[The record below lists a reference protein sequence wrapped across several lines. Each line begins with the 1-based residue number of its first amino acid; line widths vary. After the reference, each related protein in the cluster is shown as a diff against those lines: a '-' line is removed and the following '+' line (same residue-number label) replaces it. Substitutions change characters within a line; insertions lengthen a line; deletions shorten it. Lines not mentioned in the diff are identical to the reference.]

1 MKNPI
6 LLRVVKCSFPLWL
19 WAFSTN
25 AHAAISN
32 VGILDDALSRYSTA
46 ASAWGT
52 VITSY
57 ASWLFWTLALIS
69 MVWTFGMLALRKAD
83 IAEFFAEFFRFT
95 VFTGFFWWLLTN
107 GPQFAIDIQD
117 SLLKIGGKA
126 TGTGATLSPSGI
138 VDIGFDIFGKVYDNS
153 SGWTPVDSTV
163 GIIISLIILVVLA
176 LVAVNMLVLLISG
189 WILAYAGIF
198 FLGFGGSRWTSD
210 MAISY
215 FKTVLSIAVQ
225 LLTMVLLVGI
235 GKSFVD
241 QYYTNMDTSYADMKE
256 LGVIL
261 IVSVVLLALVNK
273 VPPLIGQIPMGGG
286 TGAIGNGFGAGAA
299 MGTVG
304 MAAMA
309 AGMAGAAAMGGMA
322 SMAGGASAIK
332 AAYEKAQANMGGD
345 GGGAMPSF
353 GGSGSTM
360 NGGNDSGGFSAI
372 ASAMGGDSNGAMPSF
387 GGKGS
392 TMNGGNDSG
401 GFSDSTSTSS
411 GTESGSTASNSGASA
426 GSDAKGK
433 NAQEDGATA
442 AKVGKGS
449 TSTIANLAQ
458 GAMDVARANLTERIG
473 ETTGGRIAAAIRASG
488 QGAETN
494 TSSTFNDNSLSAG
507 TSEPVDPESEIA
519 AFRDR
524 KSQTS

>member
-1 MKNPI
+1 MRTPSLFKSVKYTI
-6 LLRVVKCSFPLWL
+6 FLCLVVIS
-19 WAFSTN
+19 AN

-32 VGILDDALSRYSTA
+32 VGILDDVLRRYSMA

-52 VITSY
+52 VITAH

-69 MVWTFGMLALRKAD
+69 MVWTFGMMILRKAD
-83 IAEFFAEFFRFT
+83 IGEFFAEFIRFI
-95 VFTGFFWWLLTN
+95 VFTGFFWWLLIN
-107 GPQFAIDIQD
+107 GPRFANSIID
-117 SLLKIGGKA
+117 SLRQIGSSA
-126 TGTGATLSPSGI
+126 SGTGGAITPSGI

-189 WILAYAGIF
+189 WMLAYAGIF

-215 FKTVLSIAVQ
+215 FKTVLSVAAQ
-225 LLTMVLLVGI
+225 LFTMVLLVGI
-235 GKSFVD
+235 GKSFID
-241 QYYTNMDTSYADMKE
+241 QYYTNMDPSYADMKE
-256 LGVIL
+256 LGIML

-273 VPPLIGQIPMGGG
+273 LPPLIGQIPMGGG

-299 MGTVG
+299 MGAAS
-304 MAAMA
+304 MATLA
-309 AGMAGAAAMGGMA
+309 AGMAGAAAMSGMT

-353 GGSGSTM
+353 GSSGSTM
-360 NGGNDSGGFSAI
+360 TGGNSGGVSAFASAMGGDGGGAMPCFGGSDSLINGGNDSGGV
-372 ASAMGGDSNGAMPSF
+372 
-387 GGKGS
+387 
-392 TMNGGNDSG
+392 T
-401 GFSDSTSTSS
+401 DST
-411 GTESGSTASNSGASA
+411 GNNSGYSA
-426 GSDAKGK
+426 GSDTKG
-433 NAQEDGATA
+433 NAQDGATA
-442 AKVGKGS
+442 AKARKGS

-458 GAMDVARANLTERIG
+458 GAMDVARAKITERIS
-473 ETTGGRIAAAIRASG
+473 ETTGGKIAAAIRARG

-494 TSSTFNDNSLSAG
+494 TSTTFNDNSLSAG
-507 TSEPVDPESEIA
+507 TSEPVDHESEVA

-524 KSQTS
+524 NSLTF

>member
-6 LLRVVKCSFPLWL
+6 LLKFVKCSFPLWL

-25 AHAAISN
+25 AYAAISN
-32 VGILDDALSRYSTA
+32 KGILDDVLSRYSTA
-46 ASAWGT
+46 ASTWGT
-52 VITSY
+52 VITAY
-57 ASWLFWTLALIS
+57 ASWLFWTLTLIS
-69 MVWTFGMLALRKAD
+69 MVWTFGMMILRKAD
-83 IAEFFAEFFRFT
+83 IGEFFAEFIRFT
-95 VFTGFFWWLLTN
+95 VFTGFFFWLLTN
-107 GPQFAIDIQD
+107 GPKFAIDIQD
-117 SLLKIGGKA
+117 SLLQIGGKA
-126 TGTGATLSPSGI
+126 TGTGATFSPSGI

-153 SGWTPVDSTV
+153 STWTPVDSTV

-215 FKTVLSIAVQ
+215 FKTVLSIAAQ

-235 GKSFVD
+235 GKSFID
-241 QYYTNMDTSYADMKE
+241 QYYTNMNQSYADMKE
-256 LGVIL
+256 LGIML

-273 VPPLIGQIPMGGG
+273 LPPLIGQIPMGGG
-286 TGAIGNGFGAGAA
+286 TGTIGNGL
-299 MGTVG
+299 GTG
-304 MAAMA
+304 AAMA
-309 AGMAGAAAMGGMA
+309 AAAMGAAAVATAGAAVMGGLT
-322 SMAGGASAIK
+322 SMAGGGSAIK
-332 AAYEKAQANMGGD
+332 AAYDKAQANMGGD

-353 GGSGSTM
+353 GGSGSTV
-360 NGGNDSGGFSAI
+360 NGGGVSAL
-372 ASAMGGDSNGAMPSF
+372 ASAMGDDSNGAMPSF
-387 GGKGS
+387 GGSGS
-392 TMNGGNDSG
+392 TMNSSNDSG
-401 GFSDSTSTSS
+401 GFSDST
-411 GTESGSTASNSGASA
+411 GSDSGASA
-426 GSDAKGK
+426 GSDSKW
-433 NAQEDGATA
+433 NAQDGTPA
-442 AKVGKGS
+442 AKTGKGS

-524 KSQTS
+524 NSQTA

>member
-6 LLRVVKCSFPLWL
+6 LLKFVKCSFPLWL

-25 AHAAISN
+25 AYAAISN
-32 VGILDDALSRYSTA
+32 KGILDDVLSRYSTA
-46 ASAWGT
+46 ASTWGT
-52 VITSY
+52 VITAY
-57 ASWLFWTLALIS
+57 ASWLFWTLTLIS
-69 MVWTFGMLALRKAD
+69 MVWTFGMMILRKAD
-83 IAEFFAEFFRFT
+83 IGEFFAEFIRFT
-95 VFTGFFWWLLTN
+95 VFTGFFFWLLTN
-107 GPQFAIDIQD
+107 GPKFAIDIQD
-117 SLLKIGGKA
+117 SLLQIGGKA
-126 TGTGATLSPSGI
+126 TGTGATFSPSGI

-153 SGWTPVDSTV
+153 STWTPVDSTV

-215 FKTVLSIAVQ
+215 FKTVLSIAAQ

-235 GKSFVD
+235 GKSFID
-241 QYYTNMDTSYADMKE
+241 QYYTNMNQSYADMKE
-256 LGVIL
+256 LGIML

-273 VPPLIGQIPMGGG
+273 LPPLIGQIPMGGG

-299 MGTVG
+299 MGAAG
-304 MAAMA
+304 MATIA
-309 AGMAGAAAMGGMA
+309 AGMAGAAAMGGLT

-345 GGGAMPSF
+345 GGGAMPRFGSSGSTMTGSNGGGVSAFASAMGGDGGGAMPCF
-353 GGSGSTM
+353 GGSDSLM
-360 NGGNDSGGFSAI
+360 NGGNDSGGV
-372 ASAMGGDSNGAMPSF
+372 
-387 GGKGS
+387 
-392 TMNGGNDSG
+392 T
-401 GFSDSTSTSS
+401 DST
-411 GTESGSTASNSGASA
+411 GNNSGSSA
-426 GSDAKGK
+426 GSDTKG
-433 NAQEDGATA
+433 NAQDGATA
-442 AKVGKGS
+442 AKARKGS

-458 GAMDVARANLTERIG
+458 GAMDVARAKITERIS
-473 ETTGGRIAAAIRASG
+473 ETTGGKIAAAIRARG

-494 TSSTFNDNSLSAG
+494 TSTTFNDNSLSAG
-507 TSEPVDPESEIA
+507 TSEPVDHESEVA

-524 KSQTS
+524 NSLTF

>member
-6 LLRVVKCSFPLWL
+6 LLKFVKCSFPLWL

-25 AHAAISN
+25 AYAAISN
-32 VGILDDALSRYSTA
+32 KGILDDVLSRYSTA
-46 ASAWGT
+46 ASTWGT
-52 VITSY
+52 VITAY
-57 ASWLFWTLALIS
+57 ASWLFWTLTLIS
-69 MVWTFGMLALRKAD
+69 MVWTFGMMILRKAD
-83 IAEFFAEFFRFT
+83 IGEFFAEFIRFT
-95 VFTGFFWWLLTN
+95 VFTGFFFWLLTN
-107 GPQFAIDIQD
+107 GPKFAIDIQD
-117 SLLKIGGKA
+117 SLLQIGGKA
-126 TGTGATLSPSGI
+126 TGTGATFSPSGI

-153 SGWTPVDSTV
+153 STWTPVDSTV

-215 FKTVLSIAVQ
+215 FKTVLSIFAQ

-235 GKSFVD
+235 GKSFID
-241 QYYTNMDTSYADMKE
+241 QYYTNMNQSYADMKE
-256 LGVIL
+256 LGIML

-273 VPPLIGQIPMGGG
+273 LPPLIGQIPMGGG
-286 TGAIGNGFGAGAA
+286 TGAIGNGL
-299 MGTVG
+299 GTG
-304 MAAMA
+304 AAMA
-309 AGMAGAAAMGGMA
+309 AAAMGAAAVATAGAAVMGGLT
-322 SMAGGASAIK
+322 SMAGGGSAIK
-332 AAYEKAQANMGGD
+332 AAYDKAQANMGGD

-353 GGSGSTM
+353 GGSGSTV
-360 NGGNDSGGFSAI
+360 NGGGVSAL
-372 ASAMGGDSNGAMPSF
+372 ASAMGDDSNGAMPSF
-387 GGKGS
+387 GSSGS
-392 TMNGGNDSG
+392 TMNSSNDSG
-401 GFSDSTSTSS
+401 GFSDSTGSDS
-411 GTESGSTASNSGASA
+411 GTSA
-426 GSDAKGK
+426 GPDAKG
-433 NAQEDGATA
+433 NAQDGTTA
-442 AKVGKGS
+442 AKTGKGGS

-524 KSQTS
+524 NSQTA

>member
-1 MKNPI
+1 MKI
-6 LLRVVKCSFPLWL
+6 THLLSSVRTALFFGMVII
-19 WAFSTN
+19 STN
-25 AHAAISN
+25 AHAAIDN
-32 VGILDDALSRYSTA
+32 ANIMDDVLRRYSTA

-52 VITSY
+52 VITAY
-57 ASWLFWTLALIS
+57 ASWLFWTLTLIS

-107 GPQFAIDIQD
+107 GPRFATSIID
-117 SLLKIGGKA
+117 SLRQIGSSA
-126 TGTGATLSPSGI
+126 SGTGGTITPSGI
-138 VDIGFDIFGKVYDNS
+138 VDIGFDIFAKVYDSS
-153 SGWTPVDSTV
+153 SGWTPVDSTI

-176 LVAVNMLVLLISG
+176 LVAVNMLLLLISG

-210 MAISY
+210 IAISY
-215 FKTVLSIAVQ
+215 FKTVLSIAAQ
-225 LLTMVLLVGI
+225 LFTMVLLVGI

-241 QYYTNMDTSYADMKE
+241 QYYTNMSAGIQMKE
-256 LGVIL
+256 LGVML

-273 VPPLIGQIPMGGG
+273 VPPQIGQISMGGG

-299 MGTVG
+299 VGAAAMGT
-304 MAAMA
+304 AAM
-309 AGMAGAAAMGGMA
+309 GMAGAAAMNGMT
-322 SMAGGASAIK
+322 SMGGGASAIK

-360 NGGNDSGGFSAI
+360 NGGNGSGGVSAL
-372 ASAMGGDSNGAMPSF
+372 ASAMGTDSNWAMPSF
-387 GGKGS
+387 GGSGS

-401 GFSDSTSTSS
+401 STR
-411 GTESGSTASNSGASA
+411 SNSGASA
-426 GSDAKGK
+426 GSDTKR
-433 NAQEDGATA
+433 NVPDGTPA
-442 AKVGKGS
+442 AKAGKGS
-449 TSTIANLAQ
+449 TSTIGNLAQ
-458 GAMDVARANLTERIG
+458 GAMDVARANFSERVA
-473 ETTGGRIAAAIRASG
+473 ETTGGKIAAAIRASG
-488 QGAETN
+488 EGAEIN

-507 TSEPVDPESEIA
+507 TNEPVDPESEVA

-524 KSQTS
+524 NSQAS

>member
-1 MKNPI
+1 
-6 LLRVVKCSFPLWL
+6 
-19 WAFSTN
+19 
-25 AHAAISN
+25 
-32 VGILDDALSRYSTA
+32 
-46 ASAWGT
+46 
-52 VITSY
+52 
-57 ASWLFWTLALIS
+57 

-117 SLLKIGGKA
+117 SLLKIGGQA

-163 GIIISLIILVVLA
+163 GIIMSLIILVVLA

-215 FKTVLSIAVQ
+215 FKTVLSVAAQ
-225 LLTMVLLVGI
+225 LFTMVLLVGI

-256 LGVIL
+256 LGIIL

-299 MGTVG
+299 MGAAG
-304 MAAMA
+304 MATMA
-309 AGMAGAAAMGGMA
+309 AGMAGAAAMSGMT

-332 AAYEKAQANMGGD
+332 AAYEKAQANMGSDGD
-345 GGGAMPSF
+345 GAMPSF

-360 NGGNDSGGFSAI
+360 NGGNESGGVSAL
-372 ASAMGGDSNGAMPSF
+372 ASTMGGDSNGAMPSF
-387 GGKGS
+387 GGSGS
-392 TMNGGNDSG
+392 TMNSSNDSG
-401 GFSDSTSTSS
+401 GFSDST
-411 GTESGSTASNSGASA
+411 GSDSGASA
-426 GSDAKGK
+426 GSDSKW
-433 NAQEDGATA
+433 NAQDGTPA
-442 AKVGKGS
+442 AKTGKGS

-458 GAMDVARANLTERIG
+458 GAMDVARANLTDRIG

-507 TSEPVDPESEIA
+507 TSEPVDHESEIA

-524 KSQTS
+524 NSQTA

>member
-6 LLRVVKCSFPLWL
+6 LLKFVKCSFPLWL

-25 AHAAISN
+25 AYAAISN
-32 VGILDDALSRYSTA
+32 KGILDDVLSRYSTA
-46 ASAWGT
+46 ASTWGT
-52 VITSY
+52 VITAY
-57 ASWLFWTLALIS
+57 ASWLFWTLTLIS
-69 MVWTFGMLALRKAD
+69 MVWTFGMMILRKAD
-83 IAEFFAEFFRFT
+83 IGEFFAEFIRFT
-95 VFTGFFWWLLTN
+95 VFTGFFFWLLTN
-107 GPQFAIDIQD
+107 GPKFAIDIQD
-117 SLLKIGGKA
+117 SLLQIGGKA
-126 TGTGATLSPSGI
+126 TGTGATFSPSGI

-153 SGWTPVDSTV
+153 STWTPVDSTV

-215 FKTVLSIAVQ
+215 FKTVLSIAAQ

-235 GKSFVD
+235 GKSFID
-241 QYYTNMDTSYADMKE
+241 QYYTNMNQSYADMKE
-256 LGVIL
+256 LGIML

-273 VPPLIGQIPMGGG
+273 LPPLIGQIPMGGG
-286 TGAIGNGFGAGAA
+286 TGAIGNGL
-299 MGTVG
+299 GTG
-304 MAAMA
+304 AAMA
-309 AGMAGAAAMGGMA
+309 AAAMGAAAVATAGAAVMGGLT
-322 SMAGGASAIK
+322 SMAGGGSAIK
-332 AAYEKAQANMGGD
+332 AAYDKAQANMGGD

-353 GGSGSTM
+353 GGSGSTV
-360 NGGNDSGGFSAI
+360 NGGGVSAL
-372 ASAMGGDSNGAMPSF
+372 ASAMGDDSNGAMPSF
-387 GGKGS
+387 GGSGS
-392 TMNGGNDSG
+392 TMNSSNDSG
-401 GFSDSTSTSS
+401 GFSDSTGSDS
-411 GTESGSTASNSGASA
+411 GTSA
-426 GSDAKGK
+426 GPDAKG
-433 NAQEDGATA
+433 NAQDGTTA
-442 AKVGKGS
+442 AKTGKGGS

-524 KSQTS
+524 NSQTA

>member
-1 MKNPI
+1 MRTPSLFKSVKYTI
-6 LLRVVKCSFPLWL
+6 FLCLVVIS
-19 WAFSTN
+19 AN

-32 VGILDDALSRYSTA
+32 VGILDDVLRRYSMA

-52 VITSY
+52 VITAH

-69 MVWTFGMLALRKAD
+69 MVWTFGMMILRKAD
-83 IAEFFAEFFRFT
+83 IGEFFAEFIRFI
-95 VFTGFFWWLLTN
+95 VFTGFFWWLLIN
-107 GPQFAIDIQD
+107 GPRFANSIID
-117 SLLKIGGKA
+117 SLRQIGSSA
-126 TGTGATLSPSGI
+126 SGTGGAITPSGI

-189 WILAYAGIF
+189 WMLAYAGIF

-215 FKTVLSIAVQ
+215 FKTVLSVAAQ
-225 LLTMVLLVGI
+225 LFTMVLLVGI
-235 GKSFVD
+235 GKSFID
-241 QYYTNMDTSYADMKE
+241 QYYTNMDPSYADMKE
-256 LGVIL
+256 LGIML

-273 VPPLIGQIPMGGG
+273 LPPLIGQIPMGGG

-299 MGTVG
+299 MGAAS
-304 MAAMA
+304 MATLA
-309 AGMAGAAAMGGMA
+309 AGMAGAAAMSGMT

-360 NGGNDSGGFSAI
+360 NGGNDSG
-372 ASAMGGDSNGAMPSF
+372 
-387 GGKGS
+387 S
-392 TMNGGNDSG
+392 TR
-401 GFSDSTSTSS
+401 
-411 GTESGSTASNSGASA
+411 SNSGASA
-426 GSDAKGK
+426 GSDTKR
-433 NAQEDGATA
+433 NVPDGTPA
-442 AKVGKGS
+442 AKAGKGS
-449 TSTIANLAQ
+449 TSTIGNLAQ
-458 GAMDVARANLTERIG
+458 GAMDVARANFSERVA
-473 ETTGGRIAAAIRASG
+473 ETTGGKIAAAIRASG
-488 QGAETN
+488 EGAEIN

-507 TSEPVDPESEIA
+507 TNEPVDPESEVA

-524 KSQTS
+524 NSQAS

>member
-1 MKNPI
+1 MRTPSLFKSVKYT
-6 LLRVVKCSFPLWL
+6 LFLCLVVIS
-19 WAFSTN
+19 AN
-25 AHAAISN
+25 ANAAISN
-32 VGILDDALSRYSTA
+32 VGILDDVLRRYSTA

-52 VITSY
+52 VITAH

-69 MVWTFGMLALRKAD
+69 MVWTFGMMILRKAD
-83 IAEFFAEFFRFT
+83 IGEFFAEFIRFI
-95 VFTGFFWWLLTN
+95 VFTGFFWWLLIN
-107 GPQFAIDIQD
+107 GPRFATSIID
-117 SLLKIGGKA
+117 SLRQIGSSA
-126 TGTGATLSPSGI
+126 SGTGGAITPSGI

-189 WILAYAGIF
+189 WMLAYAGIF

-215 FKTVLSIAVQ
+215 FKTVLSVAAQ
-225 LLTMVLLVGI
+225 LFTMVLLVGI
-235 GKSFVD
+235 GKSFID
-241 QYYTNMDTSYADMKE
+241 QYYTNMDPSYADMKE
-256 LGVIL
+256 LGVML
-261 IVSVVLLALVNK
+261 IVSVVLLVLVNK
-273 VPPLIGQIPMGGG
+273 LPPLIGQIPMGGG

-299 MGTVG
+299 MGAAG
-304 MAAMA
+304 MATMA
-309 AGMAGAAAMGGMA
+309 AGMAGAAAISGMT

-360 NGGNDSGGFSAI
+360 NGGNDSGGVSTL

-387 GGKGS
+387 GGSGS
-392 TMNGGNDSG
+392 TMNG
-401 GFSDSTSTSS
+401 
-411 GTESGSTASNSGASA
+411 
-426 GSDAKGK
+426 
-433 NAQEDGATA
+433 
-442 AKVGKGS
+442 GKGS

-458 GAMDVARANLTERIG
+458 GAMHVARANLTERIG

-507 TSEPVDPESEIA
+507 TSEPDPESEVA

-524 KSQTS
+524 NSQTA

>member
-25 AHAAISN
+25 SYAAISN
-32 VGILDDALSRYSTA
+32 QGILDDALRRYSTA

-117 SLLKIGGKA
+117 SLLKIGGQA

-163 GIIISLIILVVLA
+163 GIIMSLIILVVLA

-215 FKTVLSIAVQ
+215 FKTVLSVAAQ
-225 LLTMVLLVGI
+225 LFTMVLLVGI

-256 LGVIL
+256 LGIIL

-299 MGTVG
+299 MGAAG
-304 MAAMA
+304 MATMA
-309 AGMAGAAAMGGMA
+309 VGMAGAAAMSGMT

-332 AAYEKAQANMGGD
+332 AAYEKAQANMGSD

-360 NGGNDSGGFSAI
+360 NGGNESGGVSAL

-387 GGKGS
+387 GGSGS
-392 TMNGGNDSG
+392 TMNSSNDSG
-401 GFSDSTSTSS
+401 GFSDST
-411 GTESGSTASNSGASA
+411 GSDSGASA
-426 GSDAKGK
+426 GSDSKW
-433 NAQEDGATA
+433 NAQDGTPA
-442 AKVGKGS
+442 AKTGKGS

-524 KSQTS
+524 NSQTA

>member
-6 LLRVVKCSFPLWL
+6 LLKFVKCSFPLWL

-25 AHAAISN
+25 AYAAISN
-32 VGILDDALSRYSTA
+32 KGILDDVLSRYSTA
-46 ASAWGT
+46 ASTWGT
-52 VITSY
+52 VITAY
-57 ASWLFWTLALIS
+57 ASWLFWTLTLIS
-69 MVWTFGMLALRKAD
+69 MVWTFGMMILRKAD
-83 IAEFFAEFFRFT
+83 IGEFFAEFIRFT
-95 VFTGFFWWLLTN
+95 VFTGFFFWLLTN
-107 GPQFAIDIQD
+107 GPKFAIDIQD
-117 SLLKIGGKA
+117 SLLQIGGKA
-126 TGTGATLSPSGI
+126 TGTGATFSPSGI

-153 SGWTPVDSTV
+153 STWTPVDSTV

-215 FKTVLSIAVQ
+215 FKTVLSIAAQ

-235 GKSFVD
+235 GKSFID
-241 QYYTNMDTSYADMKE
+241 QYYTNMNPSYADMKE
-256 LGVIL
+256 LGIML

-273 VPPLIGQIPMGGG
+273 LPPLIGQIPMGGG

-299 MGTVG
+299 MGAAG
-304 MAAMA
+304 MATMA
-309 AGMAGAAAMGGMA
+309 AGMAGAAAMGGLT

-332 AAYEKAQANMGGD
+332 AAYDKAQANMGSD
-345 GGGAMPSF
+345 GGGAMPSFGDSGSTINGGGVSALATAMGDDSNGAMPSF

-360 NGGNDSGGFSAI
+360 NGGNDSGGFSDLT
-372 ASAMGGDSNGAMPSF
+372 G
-387 GGKGS
+387 
-392 TMNGGNDSG
+392 
-401 GFSDSTSTSS
+401 
-411 GTESGSTASNSGASA
+411 SNSGASA

-449 TSTIANLAQ
+449 NSTIANLAQ
-458 GAMDVARANLTERIG
+458 GAMDVARAKITERIS
-473 ETTGGRIAAAIRASG
+473 ETTGGKIAAAIRASG

-494 TSSTFNDNSLSAG
+494 TSTTFNDNSLSAG
-507 TSEPVDPESEIA
+507 TSEPVDHESEVA

-524 KSQTS
+524 NSLTL

>member
-6 LLRVVKCSFPLWL
+6 LLKFVKCSFPLWL

-25 AHAAISN
+25 AYAAISN
-32 VGILDDALSRYSTA
+32 KGILDDVLSRYSTA
-46 ASAWGT
+46 ASTWGT
-52 VITSY
+52 VITAY
-57 ASWLFWTLALIS
+57 ASWLFWTLTLIS
-69 MVWTFGMLALRKAD
+69 MVWTFGMMILRKAD
-83 IAEFFAEFFRFT
+83 IGEFFAEFIRFT
-95 VFTGFFWWLLTN
+95 VFTGFFFWLLTN
-107 GPQFAIDIQD
+107 GPKFAIDIQD
-117 SLLKIGGKA
+117 SLLQIGGKA
-126 TGTGATLSPSGI
+126 TGTGATFSPSGI

-153 SGWTPVDSTV
+153 STWTPVDSTV

-215 FKTVLSIAVQ
+215 FKTVLSIAAQ

-235 GKSFVD
+235 GKSFID
-241 QYYTNMDTSYADMKE
+241 QYYTNMNPSYADMKE
-256 LGVIL
+256 LGIML

-273 VPPLIGQIPMGGG
+273 LPPLIGQIPMGGG

-299 MGTVG
+299 MGTAG
-304 MAAMA
+304 MATMA
-309 AGMAGAAAMGGMA
+309 AGMAGAAAMGGLT

-332 AAYEKAQANMGGD
+332 AAYDKAQANMGSD

-353 GGSGSTM
+353 GDSGSTI
-360 NGGNDSGGFSAI
+360 NGGGVSAL
-372 ASAMGGDSNGAMPSF
+372 ATAMGDDSNGAMPSF
-387 GGKGS
+387 GGLGS

-401 GFSDSTSTSS
+401 GFSDLT
-411 GTESGSTASNSGASA
+411 GSNSGASA

-449 TSTIANLAQ
+449 NSTIANLAQ
-458 GAMDVARANLTERIG
+458 GAMDVAMAKITERIG
-473 ETTGGRIAAAIRASG
+473 ETTGGKIAAAIRASD
-488 QGAETN
+488 QGAGTN

-524 KSQTS
+524 NSQTS

>member
-6 LLRVVKCSFPLWL
+6 LLKFVKCSFPLWL

-25 AHAAISN
+25 AYAAISN
-32 VGILDDALSRYSTA
+32 KGILDDVLSRYSTA
-46 ASAWGT
+46 ASTWGT
-52 VITSY
+52 VITAY
-57 ASWLFWTLALIS
+57 ASWLFWTLTLIS
-69 MVWTFGMLALRKAD
+69 MVWTFGMMILRKAD
-83 IAEFFAEFFRFT
+83 IGEFFAEFIRFT
-95 VFTGFFWWLLTN
+95 VFTGFFFWLLTN
-107 GPQFAIDIQD
+107 GPKFAIDIQD
-117 SLLKIGGKA
+117 SLLQIGGKA
-126 TGTGATLSPSGI
+126 TGTGATFSPSGI

-153 SGWTPVDSTV
+153 STWTPVDSTV

-215 FKTVLSIAVQ
+215 FKTVLSIAAQ

-235 GKSFVD
+235 GKSFID
-241 QYYTNMDTSYADMKE
+241 QYYTNMNQSYADMKE
-256 LGVIL
+256 LGIML

-273 VPPLIGQIPMGGG
+273 LPPLIGQIPMGGG
-286 TGAIGNGFGAGAA
+286 TGTIGNGL
-299 MGTVG
+299 GTG
-304 MAAMA
+304 AAMA
-309 AGMAGAAAMGGMA
+309 AAAMGAAAVATAGAAVMGGLT
-322 SMAGGASAIK
+322 SMAGGGSAIK
-332 AAYEKAQANMGGD
+332 AAYDKAQANMGGD

-353 GGSGSTM
+353 GGSGSTV
-360 NGGNDSGGFSAI
+360 NGGGVSAL
-372 ASAMGGDSNGAMPSF
+372 ASAMGDDSNGAMPSF
-387 GGKGS
+387 GGSGS
-392 TMNGGNDSG
+392 TMNGSNDSG
-401 GFSDSTSTSS
+401 GFSDST
-411 GTESGSTASNSGASA
+411 GSDSGASA
-426 GSDAKGK
+426 GSDAKG
-433 NAQEDGATA
+433 NAQDGTTA
-442 AKVGKGS
+442 AKTGKGGS

-507 TSEPVDPESEIA
+507 TGEPVDPESEIA

-524 KSQTS
+524 NSQTA

>member
-6 LLRVVKCSFPLWL
+6 LLKFVKCSFPLWL

-25 AHAAISN
+25 AYAAISN
-32 VGILDDALSRYSTA
+32 KGILDDVLSRYSTA
-46 ASAWGT
+46 ASTWGT
-52 VITSY
+52 VITAY
-57 ASWLFWTLALIS
+57 ASWLFWTLTLIS
-69 MVWTFGMLALRKAD
+69 MVWTFGMMILRKAD
-83 IAEFFAEFFRFT
+83 IGEFFAEFIRFT
-95 VFTGFFWWLLTN
+95 VFTGFFFWLLTN
-107 GPQFAIDIQD
+107 GPKFAIDIQD
-117 SLLKIGGKA
+117 SLLQIGGKA
-126 TGTGATLSPSGI
+126 TGTGATFSPSGI

-153 SGWTPVDSTV
+153 STWTPVDSTV

-215 FKTVLSIAVQ
+215 FKTVLSIAAQ

-235 GKSFVD
+235 GKSFID
-241 QYYTNMDTSYADMKE
+241 QYYTNMNQSYADMKE
-256 LGVIL
+256 LGIML

-273 VPPLIGQIPMGGG
+273 LPPLIGQIPMGGG
-286 TGAIGNGFGAGAA
+286 TGAIGNGL
-299 MGTVG
+299 GTG
-304 MAAMA
+304 AAMA
-309 AGMAGAAAMGGMA
+309 AAAMGAAAVATAGAAVMGGLT

-332 AAYEKAQANMGGD
+332 AAYDKAQANMGGD

-353 GGSGSTM
+353 GGSGSTV
-360 NGGNDSGGFSAI
+360 NGGGVSAL
-372 ASAMGGDSNGAMPSF
+372 ASAMGDDSNGAMPSF
-387 GGKGS
+387 GGSGS
-392 TMNGGNDSG
+392 TMNSSNDSG
-401 GFSDSTSTSS
+401 GFSDSTGSDS
-411 GTESGSTASNSGASA
+411 GTSA
-426 GSDAKGK
+426 GPDAKG
-433 NAQEDGATA
+433 NAQDGTTA
-442 AKVGKGS
+442 AKTGKGGS

-524 KSQTS
+524 NSQTA

>member
-6 LLRVVKCSFPLWL
+6 LLKFVKCSFPLWL

-25 AHAAISN
+25 AYAAISN
-32 VGILDDALSRYSTA
+32 KGILDDVLSRYSTA
-46 ASAWGT
+46 ASTWGT
-52 VITSY
+52 VITAY
-57 ASWLFWTLALIS
+57 ASWLFWTLTLIS
-69 MVWTFGMLALRKAD
+69 MVWTFGMMILRKAD
-83 IAEFFAEFFRFT
+83 IGEFFAEFIRFT
-95 VFTGFFWWLLTN
+95 VFTGFFFWLLTN
-107 GPQFAIDIQD
+107 GPKFAIDIQD
-117 SLLKIGGKA
+117 SLLQIGGKA
-126 TGTGATLSPSGI
+126 TGTGATFSPSGI

-153 SGWTPVDSTV
+153 STWTPVDSTV

-215 FKTVLSIAVQ
+215 FKTVLSIAAQ

-235 GKSFVD
+235 GKSFID
-241 QYYTNMDTSYADMKE
+241 QYYTNMNQSYADMKE
-256 LGVIL
+256 LGIML

-273 VPPLIGQIPMGGG
+273 LPPLIGQIPMGGG

-299 MGTVG
+299 M
-304 MAAMA
+304 A
-309 AGMAGAAAMGGMA
+309 AAAMGAAAVATAGAAVMGGLT
-322 SMAGGASAIK
+322 SMAGGGSAIK
-332 AAYEKAQANMGGD
+332 AAYDKAQANMGGD

-353 GGSGSTM
+353 GGSGSTV
-360 NGGNDSGGFSAI
+360 NGGGVSAL
-372 ASAMGGDSNGAMPSF
+372 ASALGDDSNGAMPSF
-387 GGKGS
+387 GGSGS
-392 TMNGGNDSG
+392 TMNSSNDSG
-401 GFSDSTSTSS
+401 GFSDST
-411 GTESGSTASNSGASA
+411 GSDSGASA
-426 GSDAKGK
+426 GSDAKG
-433 NAQEDGATA
+433 NAQDGTTA
-442 AKVGKGS
+442 AKTGKGGS

-507 TSEPVDPESEIA
+507 TNEPVDPESEVA

-524 KSQTS
+524 NSQAS

>member
-6 LLRVVKCSFPLWL
+6 LLKFVKCSFPLWL

-25 AHAAISN
+25 AYAAISN
-32 VGILDDALSRYSTA
+32 KGILDDVLSRYSTA
-46 ASAWGT
+46 ASTWGT
-52 VITSY
+52 VITAY
-57 ASWLFWTLALIS
+57 ASWLFWTLTLIS
-69 MVWTFGMLALRKAD
+69 MVWTFGMMILRKAD
-83 IAEFFAEFFRFT
+83 IGEFFAEFIRFT
-95 VFTGFFWWLLTN
+95 VFTGFFFWLLTN
-107 GPQFAIDIQD
+107 GPKFAIDIQD
-117 SLLKIGGKA
+117 SLLQIGGKA
-126 TGTGATLSPSGI
+126 TGTGATFSPSGI

-153 SGWTPVDSTV
+153 STWTPVDSTV

-215 FKTVLSIAVQ
+215 FKTVLSIAAQ

-235 GKSFVD
+235 GKSFID
-241 QYYTNMDTSYADMKE
+241 QYYTNMNPSYADMKE
-256 LGVIL
+256 LGIML

-273 VPPLIGQIPMGGG
+273 LPPLIGQIPMGGG
-286 TGAIGNGFGAGAA
+286 TGAIGNGL
-299 MGTVG
+299 GTG
-304 MAAMA
+304 AAMA
-309 AGMAGAAAMGGMA
+309 AAAMGAAAVATAGAAVMGGLT
-322 SMAGGASAIK
+322 SMAGGGSAIK
-332 AAYEKAQANMGGD
+332 AAYDKAQANMGGD

-360 NGGNDSGGFSAI
+360 NSS
-372 ASAMGGDSNGAMPSF
+372 
-387 GGKGS
+387 
-392 TMNGGNDSG
+392 NDSG
-401 GFSDSTSTSS
+401 GFSDST
-411 GTESGSTASNSGASA
+411 GSDSGASA
-426 GSDAKGK
+426 GSDAKG
-433 NAQEDGATA
+433 NAQDGTTA
-442 AKVGKGS
+442 AKTGKGGS

-507 TSEPVDPESEIA
+507 TGEPVDPESEIA

-524 KSQTS
+524 NSQTA

>member
-6 LLRVVKCSFPLWL
+6 LLKFVKCSFPLWL

-25 AHAAISN
+25 AYAAISN
-32 VGILDDALSRYSTA
+32 KGILDDVLSRYSTA
-46 ASAWGT
+46 ASTWGT
-52 VITSY
+52 VITAY
-57 ASWLFWTLALIS
+57 ASWLFWTLTLIS
-69 MVWTFGMLALRKAD
+69 MVWTFGMMILRKAD
-83 IAEFFAEFFRFT
+83 IGEFFAEFIRFT
-95 VFTGFFWWLLTN
+95 VFTGFFFWLLTN
-107 GPQFAIDIQD
+107 GPKFAIDIQD
-117 SLLKIGGKA
+117 SLLQIGGKA
-126 TGTGATLSPSGI
+126 TGTGATFSPSGI

-153 SGWTPVDSTV
+153 STWTPVDSTV

-215 FKTVLSIAVQ
+215 FKTVLSIAAQ

-235 GKSFVD
+235 GKSFID
-241 QYYTNMDTSYADMKE
+241 QYYTNMNQSYADMKE
-256 LGVIL
+256 LGIML

-273 VPPLIGQIPMGGG
+273 LPPLIGQIPMGGG
-286 TGAIGNGFGAGAA
+286 TGAIGNGL
-299 MGTVG
+299 GTG
-304 MAAMA
+304 AAMA
-309 AGMAGAAAMGGMA
+309 AAAMGAAAVATAGAAVMGGLT
-322 SMAGGASAIK
+322 SMAGGGSAIK
-332 AAYEKAQANMGGD
+332 AAYDKAQANMGGD

-353 GGSGSTM
+353 GGSGSTV
-360 NGGNDSGGFSAI
+360 NGGGVSAL
-372 ASAMGGDSNGAMPSF
+372 ASAMGDDSNGAMPSF
-387 GGKGS
+387 GSSGS
-392 TMNGGNDSG
+392 TMNSSNDSG
-401 GFSDSTSTSS
+401 GFSDSTGSDS
-411 GTESGSTASNSGASA
+411 GTSA
-426 GSDAKGK
+426 GPDAKG
-433 NAQEDGATA
+433 NAQDGTTA
-442 AKVGKGS
+442 AKTGKGGS

-524 KSQTS
+524 NSQTA